1 MLASQRLR
9 IGQATFVCA
18 LSGAEVPTVPE
29 PHGQWLLL
37 GDRQGPLAWFG
48 LDDHLRDDAQDLVT
62 ACKARGWS
70 TLLLSGDSSPMV
82 AQVAAQLGIDQAAK
96 GARC

>member
-1 MLASQRLR
+1 
-9 IGQATFVCA
+9 
-18 LSGAEVPTVPE
+18 VPGVPE
-29 PHGQWLLL
+29 PRGQWLLL

-48 LDDHLRDDAQDLVT
+48 LDDRLRDDAADLVA
-62 ACKARGWS
+62 ACKARGWQ

-82 AQVAAQLGIDQAAK
+82 AEVAATLGIDQAVGGLRPDDKLERLTHCKPK